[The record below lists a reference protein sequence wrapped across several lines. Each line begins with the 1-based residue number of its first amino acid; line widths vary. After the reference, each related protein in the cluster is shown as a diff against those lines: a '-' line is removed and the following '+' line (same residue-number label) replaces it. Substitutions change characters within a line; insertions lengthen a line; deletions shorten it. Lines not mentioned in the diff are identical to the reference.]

1 MIIGLIGEITG
12 ITYINIDKVEVSDI
26 NLKIG
31 ESSDIKTSIYPD
43 NYEVEIVSTNYEI
56 EDESIAKI
64 VDKKITGVS
73 EGKTTF
79 KVIIKDNKDN
89 TIKSNKA
96 TINVE
101 LTDAQKKEKEE
112 AEKIAKRNNIS
123 TDEGVRIKDYCEQII
138 DSILKAPSTAEYP
151 GSFLNPFDDWG
162 MVKKNNL
169 VTVSSYVDA
178 QNSFGAKVRSKFII
192 QIKMDDSGSGN
203 ATYVEFD
210 GKVVSG
216 KYQK

>member
-101 LTDAQKKEKEE
+101 LTDAQKKK
-112 AEKIAKRNNIS
+112 KR
-123 TDEGVRIKDYCEQII
+123 K
-138 DSILKAPSTAEYP
+138 LK
-151 GSFLNPFDDWG
+151 
-162 MVKKNNL
+162 
-169 VTVSSYVDA
+169 
-178 QNSFGAKVRSKFII
+178 R
-192 QIKMDDSGSGN
+192 
-203 ATYVEFD
+203 
-210 GKVVSG
+210 
-216 KYQK
+216 